1 MPECIWLDE
10 YRPYF
15 FDVVVVGL
23 EKNPTLV
30 PTQFKP
36 NMDYYNVK
44 LTPEAEELF
53 ETVMHRLAD
62 RVRIRRIQVRLMIS
76 NVHSF
81 T

>member
-1 MPECIWLDE
+1 MKMN
-10 YRPYF
+10 F
-15 FDVVVVGL
+15 FAAGL

-62 RVRIRRIQVRLMIS
+62 RVRIRRIQVRQMIS
-76 NVHSF
+76 YVYLL